1 MKEEIKKD
9 QLQLRENSYE
19 EWSAIL
25 IEGEKEYSVTACY
38 FDGSLIEVKDKEL
51 TKIKPSTERVI
62 K

>member
-25 IEGEKEYSVTACY
+25 IEGEKEFVVTACY

-51 TKIKPSTERVI
+51 AQIKPSTERVI

>member
-38 FDGSLIEVKDKEL
+38 LDGSLVEVKDKEL
-51 TKIKPSTERVI
+51 IG
-62 K
+62 